1 MTDQAGDRAAA
12 VESAVAGLVALIR
25 AAPKSKIDAIAS
37 ADRHAY
43 RDDKEKHLSA
53 LREVIEKHHCR
64 LERQS
69 DNSWF
74 PREPLELVSFGV
86 DGWDI
91 EVVAVANAL
100 LMISDLEA
108 DKFDYMSFRWE
119 KSPGEAFFRALP
131 ERLGAPLLTG
141 YQLLHKRAQERGW

>member
-1 MTDQAGDRAAA
+1 MTDQGADRVAT
-12 VESAVAGLVALIR
+12 VETAVAGLVALIR
-25 AAPKSKIDAIAS
+25 EAPKSKIQAIAS

-53 LREVIEKHHCR
+53 LREVIEKFDCR
-64 LERQS
+64 LDRQS

-86 DGWDI
+86 DGWDV

-100 LMISDLEA
+100 LMISDLEGNK
-108 DKFDYMSFRWE
+108 DDYMSFRWE

-141 YQLLHKRAQERGW
+141 FQLLHDVAEKRGW